1 MRVKNNMKS
10 FKYIISTIF
19 LILVL
24 SANLSGCSLDRNN
37 ILDKSVN
44 KILSSVDGVKS
55 PKNTFITAWNIVND
69 EYLDKTHNHQD
80 WEKWKLRYIDQIKTD
95 EDAHVAIQSMIESLN
110 DPYTRFL
117 PKSDF
122 EEQDRSIEAK
132 LYGIGVHIA
141 QKKDNSVFVI
151 YVIEDTPA
159 KKAGLKAGDVILQV
173 NNTPIKGF
181 DLKKVADLIR
191 GKAGTKVNL
200 TILRNKNKFT
210 KNIAREKIS
219 IKSVNYK
226 ILDNNYAYIRIL
238 SFLGNDA
245 AIETLDALNKTKNAK
260 GVILDLRGNYG
271 GLLPN
276 AVFIANMFIKK
287 GVIVKIVDRNG
298 HEEIIDAKPLGI
310 TVDKPVVVLVNGASA
325 SASEIL
331 SGALKDNKRAVLI
344 GEKTYGKGRVQK
356 INPLPD
362 GSGINITIAKY
373 LTPNGNDID
382 KKGIQPDYAVKLT
395 EKDFFRNKDYQLVKA
410 KQILAAEIKK
420 NSKNIK

>member
-1 MRVKNNMKS
+1 MKS
-10 FKYIISTIF
+10 FKRIISTIF
-19 LILVL
+19 LILIL
-24 SANLSGCSLDRNN
+24 SVNLSGCSFDRNN
-37 ILDKSVN
+37 ILNKSVD
-44 KILSSVDGVKS
+44 KILSYVDGVKS
-55 PKNTFITAWNIVND
+55 PKHTFITAWNIVND
-69 EYLDKTHNHQD
+69 EYLDKTYNHQD
-80 WEKWKLRYIDQIKTD
+80 WAKWKLRYIDQIKTED
-95 EDAHVAIQSMIESLN
+95 DAHVAIQSMIESLN

-173 NNTPIKGF
+173 NGTPIKGF
-181 DLKKVADLIR
+181 DLKKVADLVR
-191 GKAGTKVNL
+191 GKAGSKVRL
-200 TILRNKNKFT
+200 IILRGKNKFA
-210 KNIAREKIS
+210 KNIVREKIS

-226 ILDNNYAYIRIL
+226 ILDNKYAYIRIL

-245 AIETLDALNKTKNAK
+245 ALETLDAINKTKNAK

-287 GVIVKIVDRNG
+287 GVIVRIVDRNG
-298 HEEIIDAKPLGI
+298 HEEIINAEPLGI
-310 TVDKPVVVLVNGASA
+310 TVDKPTVVLVNGASA

-331 SGALKDNKRAVLI
+331 SGALKDNKRAVLV

-373 LTPNGNDID
+373 LTPNGDDID
-382 KKGIQPDYAVKLT
+382 KKGIQPNYTVKFT
-395 EKDFFRNKDYQLVKA
+395 EKDFFRNKDFQLAKA
-410 KQILAAEIKK
+410 KQILAAEINK
-420 NSKNIK
+420 NSQNIKQK